1 MQYLAIY
8 SCNSIIIHISHY
20 NPVIQFNVSNCAW
33 VLIHVTADMNTFAV
47 ILVPD
52 YRTKKSIL
60 YTVVLLNTAA
70 TSVNSTSQ
78 TTYNKSWLM
87 WFSPSISSVCLC
99 QTLFC
104 LTVDILLNW
113 ADCTTG
119 SFPTEKAVVSMET
132 ADQMD
137 DLHGSTMTRGPPCD
151 SLCRY
156 VSAINATPRNIGK
169 EGKFQLLVCLGLR
182 WVITVL
188 KVLFYWQKTC
198 RDKLK
203 SLRHFNSPSL

>member
-1 MQYLAIY
+1 MGLD
-8 SCNSIIIHISHY
+8 SCHCWYEYFCS
-20 NPVIQFNVSNCAW
+20 
-33 VLIHVTADMNTFAV
+33 L

-78 TTYNKSWLM
+78 TTHNKSWLM

-113 ADCTTG
+113 ADRTTG

-132 ADQMD
+132 ADQMG